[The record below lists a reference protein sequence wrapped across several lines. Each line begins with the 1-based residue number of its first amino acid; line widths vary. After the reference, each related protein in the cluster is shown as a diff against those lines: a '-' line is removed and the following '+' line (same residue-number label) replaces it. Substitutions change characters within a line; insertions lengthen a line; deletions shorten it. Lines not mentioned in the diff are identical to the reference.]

1 MKKAILALA
10 LAGCGANL
18 KVMNRVSETPGQARI
33 SLLKVDGEL
42 FMFEV
47 INETPGTLIIDRDQV
62 KLITPEGMRMRR
74 PGGLAGSYMVPPGGL
89 HRVNVKFNRDD
100 IPAGCAVDV
109 SFDGALTVNGYPLQ
123 VAPIRFCAD

>member
-1 MKKAILALA
+1 MKNVIFAL
-10 LAGCGANL
+10 LLGGCAANL

-33 SLLKVDGEL
+33 SLLKVDGDL

-47 INETPGTLIIDRDQV
+47 INETPGTLIIDREQV
-62 KLITPEGMRMRR
+62 KLITPEGPRARL
-74 PGGLAGSYMVPPGGL
+74 PGGLAGSYSVPPGGL
-89 HRVNVKFNRDD
+89 HRVNVKFNRDR
-100 IPAGCAVDV
+100 IVPGCAVDV